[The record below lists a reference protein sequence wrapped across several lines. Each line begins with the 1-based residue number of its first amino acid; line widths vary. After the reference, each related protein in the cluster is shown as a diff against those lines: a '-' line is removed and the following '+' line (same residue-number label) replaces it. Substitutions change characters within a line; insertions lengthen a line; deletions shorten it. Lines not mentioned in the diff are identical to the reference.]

1 MNWLRDDGLLQLPTD
16 WTPEQALAVY
26 DWLTEISATIWRRYE
41 MPMCDLLEA
50 EPERHDPAQQDLFG
64 FDDPIPF

>member
-1 MNWLRDDGLLQLPTD
+1 MNWVRDSGLLQLPAD

-26 DWLTEISATIWRRYE
+26 DWLSELSAMVWRHYE
-41 MPMCDLLEA
+41 TPMRDLLEA
-50 EPERHDPAQQDLFG
+50 EPERRDPAQQDLFG

>member
-1 MNWLRDDGLLQLPTD
+1 MSWPRDDYLIQLPTD

-26 DWLTEISATIWRRYE
+26 DWLTELSAVVWCHYE
-41 MPMCDLLEA
+41 TPMRDLLA
-50 EPERHDPAQQDLFG
+50 CEPEHRDPAQQDLFG